1 MERILHFPEYC
12 VRLAKLRYRISPLL
26 SGYIL
31 ITLIV
36 LAALIEAYVSYGVL
50 KAETDRELTT
60 FSDMVARNLQRSVQ
74 EADVILRHVTV
85 AFEDEQWLGYSGRG
99 LQSDDFK
106 ALSESSPEV
115 AEIFLLGADSKLIRQ
130 ADKRD
135 GRKPIGEASAE
146 SDFFRVHRD
155 AQDVGLFV
163 SDSFLDWA
171 SGEVSFV
178 VSRRLNHADGRFA
191 GIVGARFTAS
201 KIEGLVASLLSGKP
215 FAALVCKTNG
225 RLLARHPFSE
235 QAMSLDLSADP
246 GLARALAKPRP
257 VLGEDGQLIGGMQG
271 EVVEL
276 VSPVDHAVRLVSFSW
291 IGSLP
296 VLVGVSTRQEDF
308 TERWIGRLQWIGIT
322 SLLAIVVVLVLLRTI
337 HLQLNKIQREKR
349 RLETITD
356 AVRDPWLILDEDGTI
371 IRANPAARRELCLPE
386 ASAHWS
392 NALNSEKSVLD
403 RLPALD
409 GAPEKQQCR
418 RYDGSVFPAE
428 ASAARLQWQGRAMI
442 MLQLHNVEERERYQA
457 SLMRQAYCDEV
468 TGLPNRAL
476 LAERM
481 ARGLAAAKR
490 YGYFCG
496 LLFIDLDHFKRVNDS
511 LGHAGGDALL
521 RKVGERIKE
530 IARHSDTA
538 ARFGGDE
545 FVIFLDR
552 ISGRSEAV
560 KCAQRVLDAFEQ
572 PVLVDDRH
580 LVVSATVGVALFP
593 ADGDTPEQL
602 LKNADAAMYEAK
614 ARGRKRIGFYGRET
628 GLRIERHLE
637 LDMALRGALERREI
651 WVAYQPIVDAHSGE
665 VVKAE
670 ALLRWTHPS
679 LGAVR
684 PDEFIAIAEENG
696 SILDLGIWV
705 LQEACNLSREFKA
718 RSGRSL
724 KVSVNVSA
732 AQFKDSDLPRIV
744 DRALR
749 RAGITPEELEL
760 EMTES
765 VLVSHAEAVNE
776 RIDGVKQLGIS
787 LALDDFG
794 TGYSSLSYLTRFPF
808 DTLKIDRAFVSR
820 LPDHQPSLELTKAI
834 VAMAKSLNLKVVAEG
849 VEDEL
854 QADTLRSMG
863 CEHLQ
868 GYLFGRPVDRDTF
881 LDSCCATTG

>member
-1 MERILHFPEYC
+1 MKSIVQFPGYC
-12 VRLAKLRYRISPLL
+12 VRLAKLRYRISPLV

-31 ITLIV
+31 VTLIV
-36 LAALIEAYVSYGVL
+36 LAGLIEGYVSYVGF
-50 KAETDRELTT
+50 KAETNRELTI

-74 EADVILRHVTV
+74 EADVILRHVSV
-85 AFEDEQWLGYSGRG
+85 AFDNGQWLGDSGRG

-106 ALSESSPEV
+106 ALQESSTEV
-115 AEIFLLGADSKLIRQ
+115 AEVFLMGADSTLIR
-130 ADKRD
+130 KR
-135 GRKPIGEASAE
+135 GTAMERNEVSTE
-146 SDFFRVHRD
+146 FDFFRVHRD
-155 AQDVGLFV
+155 SADIGLFV
-163 SDSFLDWA
+163 SDPFLDWA
-171 SGEVSFV
+171 SGEMSFV
-178 VSRRLNHADGRFA
+178 VSRRLNHSDGRFA
-191 GIVGARFTAS
+191 GIVGARFAAS
-201 KIEGLVASLLSGKP
+201 RIEGLAAGLLSGKP
-215 FAALVCKTNG
+215 FAVILCKTNG
-225 RLLARHPFSE
+225 RVLARHPFSE
-235 QAMSLDLSADP
+235 QALGLDVSSDP
-246 GLARALAKPRP
+246 GLIGALLNKP
-257 VLGEDGQLIGGMQG
+257 VFGEDGQPLPGNPDH
-271 EVVEL
+271 VVQV
-276 VSPVDHAVRLVSFSW
+276 VSPVDRAVRLASFSW
-291 IGSLP
+291 VGSHPL
-296 VLVGVSTRQEDF
+296 LVGVSTREGDL
-308 TERWIGRLQWIGIT
+308 TERWVGRLQWIGIT
-322 SLLAIVVVLVLLRTI
+322 SLSAIFIVLLLLRTI
-337 HLQLNKIQREKR
+337 QLQLLKIQREKR

-386 ASAHWS
+386 ASEQWR
-392 NALNSEKSVLD
+392 NALASEKSVLD
-403 RLPALD
+403 SLPALD

-418 RYDGSVFPAE
+418 RYDGSAFPAE
-428 ASAARLQWQGRAMI
+428 VSAARLQWQGRGMI

-521 RKVGERIKE
+521 RKVGDRLKE
-530 IARHSDTA
+530 IARHSDTT

-560 KCAQRVLDAFEQ
+560 KCARRVLDAFEQ
-572 PVLVDDRH
+572 PVLVDDRQ

-593 ADGDTPEQL
+593 ADGETPEQL

-637 LDMALRGALERREI
+637 LDMALRGALARQEI
-651 WVAYQPIVDAHSGE
+651 WVAYQPIVDARSGE

-670 ALLRWTHPS
+670 ALLRWNHPTF
-679 LGAVR
+679 GAVR

-696 SILDLGIWV
+696 SILDLGAWV

-718 RSGRSL
+718 RSGRPL
-724 KVSVNVSA
+724 RVSVNVSA

-749 RAGITPEELEL
+749 QAGITAEELEL

-765 VLVSHAEAVNE
+765 VLVSHIEAVNT

-820 LPDHQPSLELTKAI
+820 LPEHQPSLELTKAI

-849 VEDEL
+849 VEDDL
-854 QADTLRSMG
+854 QAATLRSMG
-863 CEHLQ
+863 CEQLQ

-881 LDSCCATTG
+881 LDSCCGKPA